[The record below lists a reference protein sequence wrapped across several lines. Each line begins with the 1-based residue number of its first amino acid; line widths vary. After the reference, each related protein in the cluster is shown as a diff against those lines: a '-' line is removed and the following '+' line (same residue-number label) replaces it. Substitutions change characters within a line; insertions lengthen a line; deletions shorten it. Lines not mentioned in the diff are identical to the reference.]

1 MVGLS
6 FEDLFEGHN
15 ELSKFLWIE
24 LLPEVE
30 KEQDTLVAGQL
41 IDRRSFHQS
50 RKRSRQDT
58 ISVGH
63 GGHDAVGECI
73 LSSEKVACTQ
83 IPVARADIEMP
94 TLDDQVVL
102 HQIFE
107 AIEQSAR
114 EGREV
119 AL

>member
-1 MVGLS
+1 MHGAAMNVASSVASGIENPFNAS
-6 FEDLFEGHN
+6 YRAEWAH
-15 ELSKFLWIE
+15 FL
-24 LLPEVE
+24 
-30 KEQDTLVAGQL
+30 A
-41 IDRRSFHQS
+41 
-50 RKRSRQDT
+50 
-58 ISVGH
+58 
-63 GGHDAVGECI
+63 
-73 LSSEKVACTQ
+73 
-83 IPVARADIEMP
+83 VARADIEMP